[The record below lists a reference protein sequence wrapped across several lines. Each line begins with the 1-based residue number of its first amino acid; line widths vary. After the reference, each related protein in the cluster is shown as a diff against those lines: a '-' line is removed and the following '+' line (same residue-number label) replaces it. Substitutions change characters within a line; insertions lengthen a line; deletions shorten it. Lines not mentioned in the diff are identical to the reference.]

1 MKKILFISIMVY
13 VSSIF
18 YGCGV
23 NVAGLMDTMMALAEA
38 QAEADA
44 KKLRLMES
52 GQIYYEVSGVG
63 EPGDLSPFN
72 DCPDEI
78 PNNQDGNRYNG
89 KYVYSG
95 KNWDGTPVW
104 IMKGSPTEGYPF
116 DNYLFYSNE
125 KKLFIIQFSFP
136 ILETKETS
144 GDSYCETMGS
154 PAIPNDWGK
163 LAFRAH
169 VYAPMK
175 SDFMDSPIS
184 NKLPI
189 EPGNGAWQFPIR
201 VKYIGPPM

>member
-1 MKKILFISIMVY
+1 MKKILFLSIMVY

-23 NVAGLMDTMMALAEA
+23 NMAGMVETMMDAAQA

-44 KKLRLMES
+44 KKQKLMES

-63 EPGDLSPFN
+63 KPGDLSPFK
-72 DCPDEI
+72 DHPDWT
-78 PNNQDGNRYNG
+78 PNNKDGNRYNG

-95 KNWDGTPVW
+95 KNWDGNPVW
-104 IMKGSPTEGYPF
+104 IMKGSSTDGAYIGYPY

-136 ILETKETS
+136 ILHTKETA
-144 GDSYCETMGS
+144 GD
-154 PAIPNDWGK
+154 PNDWGK

-169 VYAPMK
+169 VYAPMQ

-184 NKLPI
+184 QKLSI
-189 EPGNGAWQFPIR
+189 EPANGAWGFPIK

>member
-1 MKKILFISIMVY
+1 MKKILFLSIMVY
-13 VSSIF
+13 VFAIF

-23 NVAGLMDTMMALAEA
+23 NMAGMVETMMDAAQA

-44 KKLRLMES
+44 KKQKLMES

-63 EPGDLSPFN
+63 KPGDLSPFK
-72 DCPDEI
+72 DHPDWT
-78 PNNQDGNRYNG
+78 PNNKDGNRYNG

-95 KNWDGTPVW
+95 HTWDGTPVW

-136 ILETKETS
+136 ILHTKETA
-144 GDSYCETMGS
+144 GD
-154 PAIPNDWGK
+154 PNDWEK

-169 VYAPMK
+169 VYAPMPP
-175 SDFMDSPIS
+175 DFMDSPIS
-184 NKLPI
+184 QKLSI
-189 EPGNGAWQFPIR
+189 EPANAIWPFPIK
-201 VKYIGPPM
+201 VKYIGPPI